1 MIMVEKFCKIR
12 GFNQRFSGLANDQP
26 DCSFCFMIRLNLE
39 MNKRFATTEKRLKKI
54 TWRGK
59 MNYKLI
65 ALDMDG
71 TLLNRNGEISA
82 ANREA
87 IQEAAANGVYVIL
100 ATGRSIRQVIPYVEQ
115 LNLNVPLIVNNG
127 SEVWRTPD
135 RLLARHL
142 LRSVYVEKILSFVK
156 QYGDDV
162 SYWGHT
168 VRGEVSANDWPE
180 DVHSEQWLQLAVKT
194 ENESCLKEIRDEICS
209 WNELEITNSSPM
221 NIEVNPFAVNKGT
234 GLIQVCWLLDIPLS
248 EAIAVGDSLN
258 DLSMIKLAGLSAA
271 MGNAQDAVKQA
282 SDLIAPSNE
291 EDGVAWLVKHYLL

>member
-1 MIMVEKFCKIR
+1 
-12 GFNQRFSGLANDQP
+12 
-26 DCSFCFMIRLNLE
+26 
-39 MNKRFATTEKRLKKI
+39 
-54 TWRGK
+54 

-162 SYWGHT
+162 SYWGI
-168 VRGEVSANDWPE
+168 RFAERSA
-180 DVHSEQWLQLAVKT
+180 QTIGRKMF
-194 ENESCLKEIRDEICS
+194 IRNNGFS
-209 WNELEITNSSPM
+209 LLSKQKM
-221 NIEVNPFAVNKGT
+221 N
-234 GLIQVCWLLDIPLS
+234 
-248 EAIAVGDSLN
+248 
-258 DLSMIKLAGLSAA
+258 
-271 MGNAQDAVKQA
+271 
-282 SDLIAPSNE
+282 
-291 EDGVAWLVKHYLL
+291 LV